1 MRRNYSWKLA
11 RTSIELGCR
20 TAIMG
25 ILNLTPDSFSD
36 GGLYNAPEQALDR
49 ALEIEAEGADLLD
62 IGGQS
67 TRPLS
72 SPLGASEEVRRV
84 IPLLERI
91 VSTIKIPV
99 SIDTYHAEV
108 ARLAMTA
115 GAQIINDIS
124 GLRMDPEMIKIAR
137 DTGAGVVLM
146 HSRGNRDSI
155 HDQKDGEGPE
165 TIREEL
171 IQTAAHAVSS
181 GIAPEAIVVDPGIGF
196 SKGRETSL
204 KVLKRLDIFSTLG
217 YPLLVGMSRKSFI
230 KIDMPVSEAADWST
244 AAAVAMAV
252 TGGARLVRVHDVAHM
267 RVVVQ
272 VADSVLQ
279 VGSGE
284 PD

>member
-1 MRRNYSWKLA
+1 MRKNYSWKLP
-11 RTSIELGCR
+11 RTLIELGSR

-36 GGLYNAPEQALDR
+36 GGLYNDPEQAVDR

-72 SPLGASEEVRRV
+72 SPLGATEEARRV

-124 GLRMDPEMIKIAR
+124 GFRIDPEMINIAR
-137 DTGAGVVLM
+137 KTGAGVVLM
-146 HSRGNRDSI
+146 HSRGDRDEI
-155 HDQKDGEGPE
+155 HLQKDGEGPD
-165 TIREEL
+165 TIRDEL
-171 IQTAAHAVSS
+171 LQTSAHAVSS
-181 GIAPEAIVVDPGIGF
+181 GIAAEAIVVDPGIGF

-217 YPLLVGMSRKSFI
+217 YPLLVGTSRKSFI
-230 KIDMPVSEAADWST
+230 KVDIPVAEAADWST
-244 AAAVAMAV
+244 AAAVALAIA
-252 TGGARLVRVHDVAHM
+252 GGARIVRVHDVAHM

-272 VADSVLQ
+272 VVDSVLQ
-279 VGSGE
+279 A
-284 PD
+284 

>member
-1 MRRNYSWKLA
+1 
-11 RTSIELGCR
+11 
-20 TAIMG
+20 MG